1 MDRIT
6 EEAVSSLQA
15 QLSVQH
21 LVLLALIRTHPDP
34 ATLLKQWR
42 TVLADAAD
50 CKSSLP
56 STSRRS
62 DLVRERCEHF
72 AEEWTAVLVDETVA
86 RSRDFGPADRPKRY

>member
-1 MDRIT
+1 MDRII

-21 LVLLALIRTHPDP
+21 LVLLALIRTHPEP
-34 ATLLKQWR
+34 TKLLEQWR
-42 TVLADAAD
+42 NVLADATD

-56 STSRRS
+56 STSRGS

-72 AEEWTAVLVDETVA
+72 AEEWTAALVDETVA
-86 RSRDFGPADRPKRY
+86 RSRDFGPGG